1 MQKEMKRINIIVP
14 LDSLERIDSY
24 ADKMTINRTSAI
36 LVLCNLA
43 LDSQKAM
50 SDIGELLKLAQEE
63 QTNKGN
69 N

>member
-1 MQKEMKRINIIVP
+1 MQKEMKRININVP
-14 LDSLERIDSY
+14 LDTLERIDSY

-63 QTNKGN
+63 QSKKGSI
-69 N
+69 